1 MFNESLKLVREL
13 IMIERGWKYH
23 TAIKFIGVFLYLN
36 KHP

>member
-23 TAIKFIGVFLYLN
+23 TAIKFTGFFFYI
-36 KHP
+36 